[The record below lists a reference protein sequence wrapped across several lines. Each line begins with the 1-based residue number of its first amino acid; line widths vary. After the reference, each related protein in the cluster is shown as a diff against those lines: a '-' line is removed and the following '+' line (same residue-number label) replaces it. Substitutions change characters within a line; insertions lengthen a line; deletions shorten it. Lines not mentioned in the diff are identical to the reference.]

1 MCRRHD
7 IFVPEHP
14 VRRAFIRA
22 ALLTVLFAVS
32 GAPLHSAPPAAGK
45 QLRKILDTSVSWS
58 VRDVSLGQMLKD
70 FSSQSGVAV
79 LRHRLLNPRQ
89 PVRIDSG
96 FVPRIRILQQTAE
109 VIPGAVL
116 VQTDKYVLI
125 GPQLQTRRLP
135 VLLLH
140 SAQQELEWKQLPG
153 RPIPRQATTSFPQS
167 WQTPATPAEILR
179 QAADRSGIQIHNLQQ
194 IPHDIW
200 AEQQLPPLT
209 FLELASLVLSQFDLY
224 ADADAQQPA
233 VTIRPIA
240 VDEEFTLR
248 HPSQRDQRDA
258 IQQQWKQGPQPRW
271 SGSYAILTATI
282 DQHAD
287 FAALSAGPNKAA
299 GNPAVSPDSLQT
311 RLFQLQA
318 DRARLGDV
326 VATLRSNG
334 IPIQI
339 TGEQTPAVNR
349 VLQTIISLKAVST
362 RQPGS
367 QFFPKIFG
375 DHFRTVDVRPD
386 RVLLVP

>member
-58 VRDVSLGQMLKD
+58 VRDVSLGQMLND
-70 FSSQSGVAV
+70 FSSQSGAAV

-89 PVRIDSG
+89 PVSIDSG

-109 VIPGAVL
+109 VIPGAVV

-179 QAADRSGIQIHNLQQ
+179 QAADRSGIQIRNLPQ

-271 SGSYAILTATI
+271 SGSDAILTATI

-367 QFFPKIFG
+367 QFFPKIFR